1 MKKIVES
8 FFDLG
13 LIRQSR
19 YELEEV
25 GKILKGRPP
34 LKHVLEIGAKFGGS
48 LLYYSQFFHPEAIV
62 IAIDPVPAFKVKE
75 VIQRSI
81 KELHLIHGKS
91 QELNTKLTVT
101 RVMKENFLDFL
112 HIDGSHSY
120 EDVKHDFFSY
130 SAFTNKDTMIV
141 IHDIS
146 EESGVK
152 RFWNELKEIYCYDGH
167 IFREFIDVEGHPGIG
182 VITSC

>member
-1 MKKIVES
+1 MKKIIEN

-13 LIRQSR
+13 LIRQNR

-25 GKILKGRPP
+25 GKILKDRPP
-34 LKHVLEIGAKFGGS
+34 LRHVLEIGAKFGGS
-48 LLYYSQFFHPEAIV
+48 LLYYSQFFHPEATV

-75 VIQRSI
+75 AIQRSI

-91 QELNTKLTVT
+91 QTLNTKLTV
-101 RVMKENFLDFL
+101 VKILKDNFLDFL
-112 HIDGSHSY
+112 HIDGSHTY
-120 EDVKHDFFSY
+120 EDVKHDFYSY
-130 SAFTNKDTMIV
+130 SVFINENTMVV

-152 RFWNELKEIYCYDGH
+152 RFWNELKIIFPDSCFTEI
-167 IFREFIDVEGHPGIG
+167 IDVEGHAGIG